1 MSATCKC
8 GAQWSG
14 KRIEHC
20 DACHETFT
28 GTSAGDKHRTGSYVP
43 MERRCLSADEMR
55 ALGMEQNARGV
66 WTLGGVSPWAG
77 VAESDATGR
86 PESAEQPTPRVTTP
100 ETSSE
105 RRREPLGWEGDQV

>member
-8 GAQWSG
+8 GASWTG

-77 VAESDATGR
+77 VVESDATGR
-86 PESAEQPTPRVTTP
+86 PLSASDDSPRVVGADDG
-100 ETSSE
+100 SA
-105 RRREPLGWEGDQV
+105 GAEGRAG